1 MIQKHVRVDMPVIE
15 SFGTAGG
22 VRRLSIDADA
32 VELDGTLTLSLDTL
46 KLRISEN
53 GDVNA
58 SGPYLIVTDIDTKE

>member
-1 MIQKHVRVDMPVIE
+1 MRKHVRVDMPVIE
-15 SFGTAGG
+15 SAGTTGG

-32 VELDGTLTLSLDTL
+32 VELDGTLTLSLETL

-53 GDVNA
+53 GDISA